1 MDPSDLENLSPEELE
16 QLVALGIIPEQMS
29 GMDRQYKEAAALR
42 RTQQPGME
50 GNGRVMVAASPL
62 AHLAAGVDRY
72 QGNKQMRGI
81 ESKQD
86 QLLKEQAAAR
96 NLYLKKYLF
105 PAGPKPGVI
114 RDPLQMGEQTIDP
127 NFKPMG
133 F

>member
-1 MDPSDLENLSPEELE
+1 MDPSDLENMSPEEIE

-29 GMDRQYKEAAALR
+29 GLDRQYKTAAALR
-42 RTQQPGME
+42 QTQQPGME

-81 ESKQD
+81 EKRQD
-86 QLLKEQAAAR
+86 DILREQAAAR

-105 PAGPKPGVI
+105 PAGPRPNSIK
-114 RDPLQMGEQTIDP
+114 DPLQMGQQTIDP
-127 NFKPMG
+127 SLKPMS

>member
-1 MDPSDLENLSPEELE
+1 MDPSDLENMSPEEIE

-29 GMDRQYKEAAALR
+29 SMDRQYKQAAALR
-42 RTQQPGME
+42 NTQMPGME

-62 AHLAAGVDRY
+62 AHLSAGVDRY
-72 QGNKQMRGI
+72 LGNKQMKGI
-81 ESKQD
+81 EGKQD

-114 RDPLQMGEQTIDP
+114 KDPLQMGQQTIDP
-127 NFKPMG
+127 TLKPMG